1 MYYLRFFFF
10 YSILG
15 YFLESLVTTQYESG
29 ILYGYWTPIYGIG
42 VCLIIGIYHAIKKW
56 LHPNKWVL
64 PVLLFF
70 SSAFFLALMELIGG
84 YLIQFLF
91 HRVFWNYQN
100 HHFPIGLY
108 TSLDMALVWGIAS
121 IVVIYILKPLT
132 EPLIKK
138 IPKTIIFILLGLFIL
153 DILLTV
159 NNKIIQ

>member
-64 PVLLFF
+64 PILLFF

-100 HHFPIGLY
+100 HHFH
-108 TSLDMALVWGIAS
+108 LD
-121 IVVIYILKPLT
+121 YISY
-132 EPLIKK
+132 
-138 IPKTIIFILLGLFIL
+138 F
-153 DILLTV
+153 
-159 NNKIIQ
+159 